1 MTFADISCEFLSVV
15 TPSHLAFSI
24 FLYGLLVIG
33 GFAALWAFYDR
44 RDRMLYDALR
54 RKISFHCIRCNHLY
68 TEKAGTD
75 TAPCP
80 RCNHGNVRLKF

>member
-1 MTFADISCEFLSVV
+1 MV
-15 TPSHLAFSI
+15 TLPHLVFPVL
-24 FLYGLLVIG
+24 LYGLLVLG
-33 GFAALWAFYDR
+33 GGAVLWTYYDR
-44 RDRMLYDALR
+44 RDRAFYDAQR

-80 RCNHGNVRLKF
+80 RCNHSNVRLKF